1 MPSRDRLLP
10 LAALLAIILTGC
22 ATQRLAVTAPPGVAL
37 SGNWALDPAASD
49 DIAQAV
55 ARLQAQIG
63 KAHPIR
69 QRARPA
75 DGFGRLVQ
83 RRPDQHS
90 DDSDEASRAEDRSGQ
105 RASASTALGAAPPP
119 SAALVREFLANVPG
133 GYLQIS
139 VSPGSFRVA
148 SENAS
153 QQYPPGVETAV
164 ELGQVSAEQT
174 CGWKGHHFVIDTQ
187 PQWGPALT
195 RSFGLASD
203 GRLVVT
209 VRLHGKGID
218 AALTLRYRR
227 TRQAPSAVLPTSD

>member
-1 MPSRDRLLP
+1 MLP
-10 LAALLAIILTGC
+10 LAALLAITLTGC
-22 ATQRLAVTAPPGVAL
+22 ASQRLATTAPPGVAL

-63 KAHPIR
+63 QAHHGR

-75 DGFGRLVQ
+75 DAFGRLGQ
-83 RRPDQHS
+83 RRPDQRP
-90 DDSDEASRAEDRSGQ
+90 DDSDEAPGAAGRPDR
-105 RASASTALGAAPPP
+105 RASAAAGLGGAPRPG
-119 SAALVREFLANVPG
+119 AALVREFLAQVPG

-139 VSPGSFRVA
+139 VAPGVFRVA
-148 SENAS
+148 SENGS

-164 ELGQVSAEQT
+164 ELGEASAEQT
-174 CGWKGHHFVIDTQ
+174 CGWKDRHFVIDTQ

-195 RSFGLASD
+195 QSFGLAPD

-209 VRLHGKGID
+209 VRLHGQGID
-218 AALTLRYRR
+218 AALTLQYQR
-227 TRQAPSAVLPTSD
+227 TRRAPSAVLPTSD